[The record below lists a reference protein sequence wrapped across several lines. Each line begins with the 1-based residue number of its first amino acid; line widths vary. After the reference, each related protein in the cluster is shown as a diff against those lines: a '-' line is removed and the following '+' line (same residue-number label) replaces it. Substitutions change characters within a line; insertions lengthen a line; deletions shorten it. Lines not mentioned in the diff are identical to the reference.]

1 MSAGISPSPTQAP
14 SVLIADDNPAM
25 LQTAARVLSPQ
36 FNVVSTVKDGGQALD
51 LAARAN
57 PDLIVL
63 DIQMPRINGFEA
75 ARKLVERKSPA
86 KIVFLTAQED
96 DDYISEAVNLG
107 ARGYV
112 LKHRLHS
119 DLIPALKLALND
131 QFFISP
137 NAFSGAPNH
146 EPTTHVLQFYRDEMS
161 FFREVSDFTYAA
173 LRNNE
178 LVFTFLDRYGIA
190 FIGNQLHKQG
200 LDYAAAI
207 ARGQFWVFTV
217 ESMLSLFVRHDPP
230 NVRNF
235 DAVLRAC
242 LQRAVARS
250 ERGSRKLTIFSD
262 VMGTILKQG
271 CGYELAA
278 GIDAVWNEMIPAH
291 SCTVYCGCPLERLG
305 GRAGRQALSRICCDH
320 GGVTL
325 NRN

>member
-63 DIQMPRINGFEA
+63 DIHMPRTNGFEA
-75 ARKLVERKSPA
+75 ARKLAERKSSG

-96 DDYISEAVNLG
+96 DDYVSEALNLG

-119 DLIPALKLALND
+119 DLIPALKFALND

-137 NAFSGAPNH
+137 HAFSGTPNS
-146 EPTTHVLQFYRDEMS
+146 EPTRHVLQFYRDHAS
-161 FFREVSDFTYAA
+161 FFGEVADFTYAA

-178 LVFTFLDRYGIA
+178 LVFTFLDRPGIL
-190 FIGNQLHKQG
+190 FIGYHLHKLG

-207 ARGQFWVFTV
+207 ARGQFWVFNV
-217 ESMLSLFVRHDPP
+217 ESMLSLLVGHDLP
-230 NVRNF
+230 NVQNF
-235 DAVLRAC
+235 DAVFRAC
-242 LQRAVARS
+242 LKRAVAHS
-250 ERGSRKLTIFSD
+250 EHVRKLTIFSD
-262 VMGTILKQG
+262 VIGTILRQG
-271 CGYELAA
+271 HGYELAA
-278 GIDAVWNEMIPAH
+278 GIDALWNEMIPAH

-305 GRAGRQALSRICCDH
+305 DGASRQALSRICCDH
-320 GGVTL
+320 GDVTL